1 MSVLFDI
8 IFIILHLWG
17 DNLKNSRLIAYSGV
31 ATALSVVMLFLG
43 SLIWVLGYT
52 MPLIASLIMII
63 LLDSISQKCALLTY
77 VATSAVSFILLSDK
91 ECLLL
96 YVLFFGYYPL
106 IRDKINE
113 IKPKFLS
120 ILLKYITFNASM
132 ILTQVLCVY
141 VFGIPFD
148 DMFGKWGIILFIV
161 CLNLVFTVFDKLYGL
176 LLKLYRIKLK
186 KKVEKYLK

>member
-1 MSVLFDI
+1 M
-8 IFIILHLWG
+8 
-17 DNLKNSRLIAYSGV
+17 KNSKIIAYSGV

-43 SLIWVLGYT
+43 SLIWVFAYT

-63 LLDSISQKCALLTY
+63 LLDSISQKSAILTF
-77 VATSAVSFILLSDK
+77 VSTSVISFILLSDK

-106 IRDKINE
+106 IRDKIND

-120 ILLKYITFNASM
+120 VLLKYLTFNASM
-132 ILTQVLCVY
+132 ILTQILCVY

-148 DMFGKWGIILFIV
+148 DMPGKWGIVIFII
-161 CLNLVFTVFDKLYGL
+161 CLNLVFAVYDKLYDL

-186 KKVEKYLK
+186 KKVEKYIK

>member
-1 MSVLFDI
+1 M
-8 IFIILHLWG
+8 
-17 DNLKNSRLIAYSGV
+17 KNSKIIAYSGV

-43 SLIWVLGYT
+43 SLIWVLAYT

-63 LLDSISQKCALLTY
+63 LLDSISQKSAILTF
-77 VATSAVSFILLSDK
+77 VSTSVISFILLSDK

-106 IRDKINE
+106 IRDKINY

-120 ILLKYITFNASM
+120 VLLKYLTFNASM
-132 ILTQVLCVY
+132 ILTQILCVY

-148 DMFGKWGIILFIV
+148 DMLSKWGIVIFII
-161 CLNLVFTVFDKLYGL
+161 CLNLVFAVYDKLYDL
-176 LLKLYRIKLK
+176 LLKLYRIKVK
-186 KKVEKYLK
+186 KKVEKYIK